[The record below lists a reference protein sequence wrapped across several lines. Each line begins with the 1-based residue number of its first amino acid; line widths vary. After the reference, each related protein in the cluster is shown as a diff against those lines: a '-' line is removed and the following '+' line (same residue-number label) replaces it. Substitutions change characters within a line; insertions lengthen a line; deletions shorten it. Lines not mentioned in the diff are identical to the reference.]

1 MQQVHVR
8 KNAIGEARLVDCDQ
22 GKLADDAV
30 RLEIESFSVTANN
43 VTYAVVGDGFG
54 YWNFFPVQGAGTD
67 GMGIVPMW
75 GHARVIESNVS
86 EISVGERVYG
96 YLPMAT
102 HLDVV
107 PGKLSASGFTDM
119 AAHRQPMSPVY
130 NSYSRL
136 AADPEHDPAR
146 EGERMIFGP
155 LFKTGFLIEYFMRSQ
170 DWFGAEQVILT
181 SASSKTAMG
190 LASTARH
197 RSPDIRRTM
206 PGRTGKAHGSLGRCA
221 GQDYLFGAEPVLRA
235 HEVFDQETGLEQRTE
250 DHPFA
255 FARRIVFRV
264 GCKPRIAVVDR
275 AHRLAMCGHVGKAAG
290 GQFSGHDVQMRRHRQ
305 VAIDPLAHG
314 YLGHI
319 AFDDACM
326 PPHGHYAH
334 AVGACPLH
342 GEEVPVSEAVADDRI
357 GHVVRR
363 DREAFDFQAH
373 RIVGQLSLVAIDQ
386 SGLADCILADM
397 DLLHSRLSFE
407 SDANR
412 RSTPM
417 RALKPASA

>member
-22 GKLADDAV
+22 GKLADDVV

-197 RSPDIRRTM
+197 RSPDIRRI
-206 PGRTGKAHGSLGRCA
+206 
-221 GQDYLFGAEPVLRA
+221 
-235 HEVFDQETGLEQRTE
+235 GLTSSGNV
-250 DHPFA
+250 A
-255 FARRIVFRV
+255 FV
-264 GCKPRIAVVDR
+264 K
-275 AHRLAMCGHVGKAAG
+275 
-290 GQFSGHDVQMRRHRQ
+290 
-305 VAIDPLAHG
+305 
-314 YLGHI
+314 
-319 AFDDACM
+319 
-326 PPHGHYAH
+326 
-334 AVGACPLH
+334 
-342 GEEVPVSEAVADDRI
+342 
-357 GHVVRR
+357 
-363 DREAFDFQAH
+363 
-373 RIVGQLSLVAIDQ
+373 Q
-386 SGLADCILADM
+386 SGLYDEVLAYD
-397 DLLHSRLSFE
+397 DVQALASRPAVSVDFAGNARLLGAIHAHLG
-407 SDANR
+407 D
-412 RSTPM
+412 
-417 RALKPASA
+417 ALKYSCLVGATHIQERGGGAGDLP